1 MTKFLTSRMG
11 KKLKIALITH
21 NFPNSEKERVNAGI
35 FSFDLAKALSK
46 KAEVVVFSPGT
57 SKGKRRIGGIMAY
70 FFEFSAKLGSLKIYN
85 PLHFI
90 KFISFFISGEK
101 ALNQFIRENPDI
113 DFVISMWAFPGGDF
127 ANYFNRK
134 FKIPYAIYCLGSD
147 IYIYAQK
154 PILKNMIK
162 KYLMS
167 AKFILADGIDLA
179 DKTEQLSDRRVQFLP
194 STTNFPV
201 GDPIKS
207 KTDKIVFTFLGR
219 LEKVKGVDTLI
230 EALNSIKDNKLHFQV
245 NIIGD
250 GSLRNWIKQNT
261 KNKWI
266 KMWGN
271 LDDVAKISLIFRNSD
286 WLVIPSRSDSIP
298 LVFSEGVK
306 TSLPVIVSDLP
317 DLKYLVKKYNIGYLF
332 KSGDSSD
339 LAKVLKKA
347 FTSKKDHSNF
357 RTNLKE
363 AAKIFDI
370 DKSADILIDLINR
383 NLSKDRKNL

>member
-1 MTKFLTSRMG
+1 MN
-11 KKLKIALITH
+11 KKLKIGLITH
-21 NFPNSEKERVNAGI
+21 NFPNSDKQRMNAGI

-179 DKTEQLSDRRVQFLP
+179 DKTEQLSGRRVQFL
-194 STTNFPV
+194 
-201 GDPIKS
+201 
-207 KTDKIVFTFLGR
+207 
-219 LEKVKGVDTLI
+219 
-230 EALNSIKDNKLHFQV
+230 H
-245 NIIGD
+245 
-250 GSLRNWIKQNT
+250 
-261 KNKWI
+261 
-266 KMWGN
+266 
-271 LDDVAKISLIFRNSD
+271 
-286 WLVIPSRSDSIP
+286 
-298 LVFSEGVK
+298 
-306 TSLPVIVSDLP
+306 
-317 DLKYLVKKYNIGYLF
+317 
-332 KSGDSSD
+332 
-339 LAKVLKKA
+339 
-347 FTSKKDHSNF
+347 
-357 RTNLKE
+357 
-363 AAKIFDI
+363 
-370 DKSADILIDLINR
+370 
-383 NLSKDRKNL
+383 